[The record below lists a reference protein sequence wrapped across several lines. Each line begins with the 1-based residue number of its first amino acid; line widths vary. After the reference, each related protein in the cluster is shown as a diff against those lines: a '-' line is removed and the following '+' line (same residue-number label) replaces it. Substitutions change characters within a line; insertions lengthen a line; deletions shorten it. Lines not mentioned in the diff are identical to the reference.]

1 MKIRNPILGRTLP
14 APLRTVIL
22 ATLILAA
29 GAPAAAA
36 AVRVDMDVEPR
47 ETRFGDETEITGNVT
62 ADGMPVAGR
71 QVRLEGRRYPFD
83 GDLRVLDTAVTEA
96 DGTYR
101 FEREF
106 ERNWQVRVLAPE
118 ERSKTERVYVF
129 PRVELSFKA
138 LNPRVI
144 RLTQRYRV
152 PHGTELERPT
162 LFYVGRRGRPTAP
175 LAATAEVV
183 RKRSGR
189 YVSTALVRIPTAWD
203 GRFRYASCFRY
214 TVGSGMGKPGARCP
228 KRFRF

>member
-1 MKIRNPILGRTLP
+1 MKIRNPIRAATLP
-14 APLRTVIL
+14 APLHAVLL
-22 ATLILAA
+22 ATLLLLLAAPAAGADVTLELSPAESRYGDPTELTGTVTDAA
-29 GAPAAAA
+29 GAPLPG
-36 AVRVDMDVEPR
+36 VE
-47 ETRFGDETEITGNVT
+47 VT
-62 ADGMPVAGR
+62 LA
-71 QVRLEGRRYPFD
+71 GRRYPFKREFRS
-83 GDLRVLDTAVTEA
+83 LERAVTDA
-96 DGTYR
+96 QGRYR
-101 FEREF
+101 FERDF
-106 ERNWQVRVLAPE
+106 ERNWQVRVLAPT
-118 ERSKTERVYVF
+118 ERSRTQRVYVF
-129 PRVELSFKA
+129 PRVQLSFKA

-162 LFYVGRRGRPTAP
+162 LFYVGRRGRATAP

-189 YVSTALVRIPTAWD
+189 YASTAVVRIPSAWG

>member
-1 MKIRNPILGRTLP
+1 MRS
-14 APLRTVIL
+14 VIL
-22 ATLILAA
+22 ATLALLLA
-29 GAPAAAA
+29 APAAAA
-36 AVRVDMDVEPR
+36 DVTLELAPEESR
-47 ETRFGDETEITGNVT
+47 YGSPTELTGTVT
-62 ADGMPVAGR
+62 DAAGAPLAGV
-71 QVRLEGRRYPFD
+71 QVTLAGRRYPFKGEFRSLERTTTD
-83 GDLRVLDTAVTEA
+83 AEGA
-96 DGTYR
+96 YR

-118 ERSKTERVYVF
+118 ERSRTERVYVF

-189 YVSTALVRIPTAWD
+189 YVSRALVRIPTAWD